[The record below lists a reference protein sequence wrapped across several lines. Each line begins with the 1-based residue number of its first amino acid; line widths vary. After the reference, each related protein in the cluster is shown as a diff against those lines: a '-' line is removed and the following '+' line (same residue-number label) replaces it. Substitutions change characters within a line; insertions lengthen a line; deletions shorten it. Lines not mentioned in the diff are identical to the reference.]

1 MKNRNASR
9 DRLGPWSPRC
19 KTRLCANFSNLSTC
33 SRRLSLLTPVVGR
46 RWCRGGGVLEL
57 PLVDVEARCVAPDVA
72 PPLRQEAGV
81 HELPGA
87 QVGDDV
93 VAKAVRQGAQPVTRR
108 GGVVLHGNG
117 ERPEAGGNGSDR
129 RKIRLLL
136 FWWYVIQIGTKRIS
150 AGPSR
155 TCQASE
161 PFTNRDQRTTPMVPV
176 CLTNR
181 DKVPICLHIPCYCPS
196 VSHT

>member
-1 MKNRNASR
+1 MCAHGGVRAPAGKTLCLHSIVSLRSLVRAR
-9 DRLGPWSPRC
+9 KRKVQPRC
-19 KTRLCANFSNLSTC
+19 CTNM
-33 SRRLSLLTPVVGR
+33 
-46 RWCRGGGVLEL
+46 LEL

-161 PFTNRDQRTTPMVPV
+161 PFTNRDQRTTLWSRFVLP
-176 CLTNR
+176 TGT
-181 DKVPICLHIPCYCPS
+181 KFPS
-196 VSHT
+196 AYIYLAPAQL